1 MSGEGAIFLSLDNNN
16 PQQTYE
22 NETDI
27 HDSGVPERGDDAEC
41 A

>member
-27 HDSGVPERGDDAEC
+27 HDSGVPERSGGADGT
-41 A
+41 